1 MANYSYNIV
10 SKPVPNGIARVQF
23 LRANPSR
30 VSLLVSGEGFF
41 STRIATRGGSGSDG
55 FWYVV
60 NTQSGTPLTY
70 QDYGPLIQDE
80 VWLSHNETSSKT
92 LIATEIVRLLGC

>member
-10 SKPVPNGIARVQF
+10 SISVPSAVPRVQF
-23 LRANPSR
+23 LSANPSR

-80 VWLSHNETSSKT
+80 VWLSHNQPTSRT
-92 LIATEIVRLLGC
+92 LIVTEIVRLPGC

>member
-10 SKPVPNGIARVQF
+10 SISVPSGFARVQF
-23 LRANPSR
+23 FCPNPSR
-30 VSLLVSGEGFF
+30 VSLLVSCEGFF
-41 STRIATRGGSGSDG
+41 SARIATRGGSGSDG

-70 QDYGPLIQDE
+70 KDYGPLIQDE
-80 VWLSHNETSSKT
+80 VWLSHNDTSSRK
-92 LIATEIVRLLGC
+92 LIATEICRLSGC